1 MEHRQDAG
9 DFDPDYESQL
19 LADGYAGFS
28 SSEAAPNKT
37 GDEGSDST
45 PKRRLGDIRPSVSE
59 KANALLNKEHEPKT
73 ADVNIEISK
82 RKAVNVDGEAS
93 ERTVRP

>member
-1 MEHRQDAG
+1 MEHRQDTG

-28 SSEAAPNKT
+28 SSEAAPQKT
-37 GDEGSDST
+37 GSENADST

-59 KANALLNKEHEPKT
+59 KANALLNQNPLPEGTDINLEMP
-73 ADVNIEISK
+73 K
-82 RKAVNVDGEAS
+82 RKAVAIGGEIS
-93 ERTVRP
+93 